1 MVDHTYVIGFVTLFC
16 LIYFFLSL
24 FLRLYEYERNA
35 QIHKSELVVFACI
48 YAYNITLSY
57 FDFFAYLIL
66 YIFFFVV
73 AVGFCVSLHYSHFH
87 RLLFV
92 SRLFEFVFFLSRF
105 DRLMIQVELF
115 TGCFCAFVLR

>member
-73 AVGFCVSLHYSHFH
+73 AVGCIIHIFIVYYSFLVYSNSFFFCLD
-87 RLLFV
+87 L
-92 SRLFEFVFFLSRF
+92 
-105 DRLMIQVELF
+105 I
-115 TGCFCAFVLR
+115 G